1 MLRYGLNDIYFL
13 QAADAIAGYKVNKK
27 EMMIDETHVNVLKF
41 GSIFFVLSPEFGEE
55 GV

>member
-1 MLRYGLNDIYFL
+1 MALMIYFL
-13 QAADAIAGYKVNKK
+13 QAADAIAGYKIYKYKQERNG
-27 EMMIDETHVNVLKF
+27 MIDETHVNVLKF